1 MSDCLPTPHPLSL
14 SPSKG
19 EREGNFLKGLRPSLK
34 SLPLKREPKRGKASS
49 EVKIFPLLQ
58 GRVKERRSLSYTTIP
73 LPLVKG
79 KGIKGIGLL
88 TINGVGL
95 VNNHYYV
102 MVDITLVLLYN
113 LVRHKNE

>member
-1 MSDCLPTPHPLSL
+1 MFKRGSS
-14 SPSKG
+14 
-19 EREGNFLKGLRPSLK
+19 PSLK

-58 GRVKERRSLSYTTIP
+58 GRVKERLRLSYATIP

-88 TINGVGL
+88 KIKGVRLINNL
-95 VNNHYYV
+95 YYV
-102 MVDITLVLLYN
+102 MVDITPVLLYN